1 MNPVYFRL
9 HPFCYFVNESQHGCI
24 YDTNQGRM
32 IELDS
37 ENSQIILNCE
47 ANVPVTLT
55 DRAFLEKLQELNL
68 GTFYE
73 SLPFIDTFIND
84 NKKIK
89 SMMFP
94 ENHYLYRMFIS
105 LTNRCNL
112 NCCFCSEDYK
122 LFRKTG
128 CKKWPLNHERQLLD
142 REQWYSLI
150 RSFCKLG
157 GDELLF
163 IGGEP
168 LLQKELLL
176 DLIRFSRNNHIHRF
190 TVYTNG
196 QLLDEETLKLFS
208 SYQVKVKLQ
217 ISSLDDDTNES
228 ITGVRYGYKEIIGLI
243 ENMLDAFIEVQPVL
257 LVSRYNEHQV
267 EKTIADLKKIS
278 SKLKLSLDFLYPKPA
293 NPHYSS
299 KWEGTM
305 YEKTKQFGK
314 VSIEKLNHLRIYNE
328 CLYGQVAV
336 TETGEVL
343 PCPMMRDLSLGNI
356 ASDELVNILNESN
369 YNDFISMNKDQ
380 VGKCSGCSFR
390 YNCSDCR
397 ALERA
402 ATGQFEQMEYCC
414 VKL

>member
-1 MNPVYFRL
+1 M
-9 HPFCYFVNESQHGCI
+9 
-24 YDTNQGRM
+24 
-32 IELDS
+32 
-37 ENSQIILNCE
+37 
-47 ANVPVTLT
+47 
-55 DRAFLEKLQELNL
+55 
-68 GTFYE
+68 
-73 SLPFIDTFIND
+73 
-84 NKKIK
+84 
-89 SMMFP
+89 
-94 ENHYLYRMFIS
+94 
-105 LTNRCNL
+105 
-112 NCCFCSEDYK
+112 
-122 LFRKTG
+122 
-128 CKKWPLNHERQLLD
+128 D

-150 RSFCKLG
+150 RSFRKLG

-176 DLIRFSRNNHIHRF
+176 DLIRFSRMNHIRGF

-217 ISSLDDDTNES
+217 LSSLDEDTNES
-228 ITGVRYGYKEIIGLI
+228 ITGVRYGHEEMSGLI
-243 ENMLDAFIEVQPVL
+243 ENMLGAFIEVQPVL

-278 SKLKLSLDFLYPKPA
+278 SKLKPILDFLYPKPA

-299 KWEGTM
+299 KWEGAM

-314 VSIEKLNHLRIYNE
+314 VSIEKLNHLRMYNE

-356 ASDELVNILNESN
+356 ANDELVDILNESN

-402 ATGQFEQMEYCC
+402 ATGQFEQMEYCSL
-414 VKL
+414 KL